1 MLQGS
6 LHVYSLLCKQTES
19 IGECVDDVPLTAIK
33 SFRSNTS
40 RDRFRRSLI
49 GHYLTGDARQVS
61 KFYKSALNM
70 QGKVVTFEESEG
82 GGPCGVWVEKDGASV
97 VVT

>member
-6 LHVYSLLCKQTES
+6 LHVYSLLCKQAES
-19 IGECVDDVPLTAIK
+19 IGECVDDVP
-33 SFRSNTS
+33 
-40 RDRFRRSLI
+40 RFRRSLI
-49 GHYLTGDARQVS
+49 GQYLTGDARQVS
-61 KFYKSALNM
+61 KFYKSALDM